1 MTYNEFTTFVEQEMR
16 TRWPRWDPAE
26 ALLEDWYAIL
36 RYATP
41 QMAREAIQE
50 HRLSEKA
57 IAFEPKAHEVKKI
70 LCRLRKAQRRGSAEA
85 LCYRPYIRCLEAPAG
100 HPEWEGDEWL
110 VLDRFE
116 PSRSSDQAYV
126 STFASDRAK
135 TAEEL
140 DGGRWCGVVRPD
152 GQVPESYPDLRGPE
166 AKQWVEDH
174 VRNGPD
180 TAGRRFLDE
189 GRNRDD
195 LAKLPENVSEPLKT
209 VASREMLGR
218 LAKPAG
224 MTAMTGQPVKFDP
237 DNDPELDGDL
247 PWERG

>member
-1 MTYNEFTTFVEQEMR
+1 MTYNEFKAFMAQEMR

-36 RYATP
+36 RYASP
-41 QMAREAIQE
+41 QIARQAVQE
-50 HRLSEKA
+50 HRISEKA
-57 IAFEPKAHEVKKI
+57 SPYEPNLYEV
-70 LCRLRKAQRRGSAEA
+70 RKALQRLHRSQKRATA
-85 LCYRPYIRCLEAPAG
+85 NVPCYRPYIRCLDAPTG

-116 PSRSSDQAYV
+116 PSRSSDFAYV

-135 TAEEL
+135 IVEEHE
-140 DGGRWCGVVRPD
+140 GGRWCGVVRPD
-152 GQVPESYPDLRGPE
+152 GQVPQSHPELMGPE

-174 VRNGPD
+174 VRKGPD
-180 TAGRRFLDE
+180 IARRRFLDE
-189 GRNRDD
+189 GRNRND

-209 VASREMLGR
+209 VASREMLDR

-224 MTAMTGQPVKFDP
+224 MTAVTGQPVKFDP
-237 DNDPELDGDL
+237 DNDPEIGGDL